1 MSMTARR
8 WIVAGTAAAVLAG
21 GAVLLSPANR
31 LVAADHLDPP
41 QRTDPARDSVPDIP
55 ADIAD
60 VYAWHAG
67 EKTIIAMTF
76 AGPTVNSAP
85 AFYDRDVLYTMHI
98 ANGKNRETG
107 LVQGTEIP
115 TYTIHVRFGLD
126 ANAQGQSNFGVQF
139 IGVPDGQGGTFD
151 IEGPV
156 ETIIEQNGVKLYA
169 GLVDDPFFFDSTG
182 LRESRTIGRL
192 VFDNN
197 RNAFENQNDTAFVI
211 EIPSS
216 YIRND
221 PSLVHFWG
229 ETRRFGGN
237 I

>member
-1 MSMTARR
+1 MTPVRR
-8 WIVAGTAAAVLAG
+8 IIAAAGVAGLAG
-21 GAVLLSPANR
+21 GILMLAPGMQVG
-31 LVAADHLDPP
+31 AADHLDPP
-41 QRTDPARDSVPDIP
+41 QRTDPDVDGTPDVP

-60 VYAWHAG
+60 VYAWHV
-67 EKTIIAMTF
+67 EDKTIIGLTF
-76 AGPTVNSAP
+76 AGPTVNTEP
-85 AFYDRDVLYTMHI
+85 AIFDRDVLYTVHI
-98 ANGKNRETG
+98 ANGSDLETG
-107 LVQGTEIP
+107 REQGTEIP

-126 ANAQGQSNFGVQF
+126 SSAQGEGNFGVQF
-139 IGVPDGQGGTFD
+139 RGVPDGQGGTFD

-156 ETIIEQNGVKLYA
+156 ETILERNGVKLYA

-182 LRESRTIGRL
+182 LTESRTIGRL
-192 VFDNN
+192 VFDTN
-197 RNAFENQNDTAFVI
+197 RNFFENQNDTAFVI
-211 EIPSS
+211 ELPSD